1 MSDTAS
7 APAFRSLV
15 LKDWRQFA
23 DIDLQFHPQLTVVT
37 GANAAGK
44 TTLLGL
50 LGTHFGWSSPLVGT
64 PAKRRRG
71 GPLSFLSGL
80 WRPWRSEPTQG
91 TVEIGHITYSNGQ
104 LCGLQVPDL
113 MGSPAYNVAFNGQ
126 LALQGLFIPSHRSSF
141 SYSPATDSYYSA
153 RPPAD
158 TRTVSR
164 RGARSVGR
172 RG

>member
-91 TVEIGHITYSNGQ
+91 TVEIGQITYSNGQ

-113 MGSPAYNVAFNGQ
+113 MGSPSVQ
-126 LALQGLFIPSHRSSF
+126 RSFQWTAGTSG
-141 SYSPATDSYYSA
+141 SVHPVSP
-153 RPPAD
+153 
-158 TRTVSR
+158 VKFL
-164 RGARSVGR
+164 V
-172 RG
+172 